1 MKQNEKTWW
10 WRFNI
15 LVTEVY
21 ITVQS
26 IHLENL
32 LFHLKTNYSYLEND
46 TSCSEN
52 WESLPT
58 AVTA

>member
-10 WRFNI
+10 WGFNI

-26 IHLENL
+26 IHLV
-32 LFHLKTNYSYLEND
+32 FSLKTNCSYLEND

-58 AVTA
+58 AVIA